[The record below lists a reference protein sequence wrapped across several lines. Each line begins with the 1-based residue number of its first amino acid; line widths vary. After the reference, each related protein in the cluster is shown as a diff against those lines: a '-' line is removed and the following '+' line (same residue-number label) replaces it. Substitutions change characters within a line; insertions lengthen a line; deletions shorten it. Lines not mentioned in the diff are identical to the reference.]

1 MAVPCW
7 YERITA
13 ILGKLLRGDIV
24 QAIADALLGIVLT
37 SIQLLSSLPRLSYIL
52 TR

>member
-1 MAVPCW
+1 MSEYCD
-7 YERITA
+7 
-13 ILGKLLRGDIV
+13 LRKIASRRHTIV

-52 TR
+52 TS